1 MFKKMLRA
9 VAGTVLNDAFTTN
22 SAVTTKNYESWLSM
36 KNALDNLSRDKRYEI
51 YICDGA
57 SFKEAQSR
65 GFREYCSDDDIIRKG
80 IIWLEW
86 GIDGKKRNIFCQ
98 YRYGNTVPS
107 PLQKAINLPY
117 GNNEK
122 YWGAKFKEDCTTG
135 LHAIRIRNDWE
146 AYIHRVFDR
155 EKIKKWPF

>member
-65 GFREYCSDDDIIRKG
+65 GFRDYCSDDDIIRKG

-86 GIDGKKRNIFCQ
+86 GIDGKTRNIFCQ
-98 YRYGNTVPS
+98 YRYGNTVQS
-107 PLQKAINLPY
+107 PLRKAIDWQ
-117 GNNEK
+117 NNEK
-122 YWGAKFKEDCTTG
+122 YTPAKFSEYCTTG
-135 LHAIRIRNDWE
+135 LRAIRIRNDWE
-146 AYIHRVFDR
+146 AYIHRVFDQ
-155 EKIKKWPF
+155 EKIEKWVD